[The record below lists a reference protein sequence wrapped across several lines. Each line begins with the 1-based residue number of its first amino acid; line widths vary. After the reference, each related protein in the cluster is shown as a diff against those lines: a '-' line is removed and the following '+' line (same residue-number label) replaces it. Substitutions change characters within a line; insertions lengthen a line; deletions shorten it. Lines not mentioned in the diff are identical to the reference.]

1 MSVNAEPLEIRLLGP
16 MEVAHH
22 GEALELPQSKK
33 ARALAAYLA
42 MSGRP
47 HRREKLCSLLWDVAD
62 DPRAALR
69 WCLTKLRDV
78 FDETAATRIA
88 ATRDTVAIVPE
99 LVRVDALELRAA
111 SAKGLSTLDPAG
123 LERIAALVRGEFLE
137 GLDLTD
143 FHEFHAWLV
152 SARAEAHR
160 LHAAVLRE
168 LIARNA
174 SDPCGAIP
182 WARTLVDIDPL
193 DEDARVTLVRILAA
207 AGRRGEAEQQVA
219 LTTRL
224 FADLGIESP
233 RRLQEAAPALL
244 ARPVVESASGIV
256 SVEFAPSPPAPPSP
270 TPGPKASS
278 TIFPTRLVGRESEL
292 TTFDELLEATIAS
305 RHSRALLLSG
315 EPGIGKSRL
324 LAELGLKA
332 NDRGALILHG
342 AAWEAERARPYVP
355 WIDVLRCLPLNHAP
369 ETTRHRLACIVPEL
383 GPFDSGDEATRDQ
396 LFDAVSATVARA
408 LESAPAVLL
417 VLDDVQWLD
426 DASAELLH
434 YVARSNRRFPLLIA
448 LAARAGDLPDN
459 DGISRALRSL
469 RRDPGILEIA
479 VGPLS
484 ADETAQL
491 VGSVVPA
498 SDQAS
503 LFSQSAGNPLFAI
516 ELARSAAASGTIA
529 PATLDQLVR
538 DRLAR
543 LAPDSESLLRWCAI
557 LGSSFDVRTLGLLIE
572 EGEHLHE
579 SLELL
584 ERHALLVATDP
595 ARKAA
600 YGFAHGVVHRVVYGG
615 ISAPRRTL
623 MHAKVARLL
632 AASSD
637 RDGRVAEELERH
649 ASLGGDAETAA
660 RAAVAAGRRF
670 LRVFANREAE
680 SIARRGLA
688 HCEALDGRERA
699 QRRLE
704 LMEIRIAAR
713 KPDRI
718 DEIASEIEQAAEA
731 ALSFG
736 CLEHARL
743 GFHIVGYLRWE
754 TGRWAD
760 ARRHL
765 LRAEFISR
773 SSDQRERVVAM
784 AEAARCLLLLEKDLG
799 HAEALVREASAL
811 AGEAEA
817 RSPAIPDALGMLR
830 AHEGRYEEA
839 GSCYREAIAAARR
852 EGDGAGLFTALEHLT
867 MMNVDA
873 GRYADAI
880 ETASDLGDIAE
891 KLREGSECDFARAIL
906 AIARCGAGD
915 DGQDPL
921 IDAALAG
928 LRNADAKHRLVW
940 ALNRAARG
948 SMRRARWERARRFAL
963 DASRIA
969 AELGHG
975 SERIAALA
983 ALAAIAQAT
992 GDSSSAARFATEV
1005 ATIPLESVSREARSA
1020 AETLGRPVA
1029 SRPRRRE

>member
-1 MSVNAEPLEIRLLGP
+1 VNAEPLDIRLLGP
-16 MEVAHH
+16 MEVARH

-47 HRREKLCSLLWDVAD
+47 HRREKLCTLLWDVAD

-78 FDETAATRIA
+78 FDEPGATRIA
-88 ATRDTVAIVPE
+88 ATRDSVSIEPG

-111 SAKGLSTLDPAG
+111 SAKGFSALDLPG
-123 LERIAALVRGEFLE
+123 LERIASLVRGEFLE
-137 GLDLTD
+137 GLELAD
-143 FHEFHAWLV
+143 FHEFHAWQV
-152 SARAEAHR
+152 AARAEAHR
-160 LHAAVLRE
+160 LHAALLRE

-174 SDPCGAIP
+174 ADPRGAIP
-182 WARTLVDIDPL
+182 WARTLVEIDPL
-193 DEDARVTLVRILAA
+193 DEDARITLVRILAS
-207 AGRRGEAEQQVA
+207 AGRRGEAEQQVM

-224 FADLGIESP
+224 FADLGIERP

-244 ARPVVESASGIV
+244 AQPVAECAAEVANANSTPTPPPT
-256 SVEFAPSPPAPPSP
+256 PSPMSS
-270 TPGPKASS
+270 PKAS
-278 TIFPTRLVGRESEL
+278 TILPTRLVGREREL
-292 TTFDELLEATIAS
+292 VTLDELLEATIAS
-305 RHSRALLLSG
+305 GHSHALLLSG

-342 AAWEAERARPYVP
+342 AAWEAERGRPYVP
-355 WIDVLRCLPLNHAP
+355 WIDVLRCLPLTDAP
-369 ETTRHRLACIVPEL
+369 EATRHRLAQIVPEL
-383 GPFDSGDEATRDQ
+383 GAFDPGDEATRDQ

-408 LESAPAVLL
+408 IESAPALLL

-434 YVARSNRRFPLLIA
+434 YVARSNRRLPLLVA

-459 DGISRALRSL
+459 EGASRALRSL
-469 RRDPGILEIA
+469 RRDPGIVEIA

-484 ADETAQL
+484 VDETAQL
-491 VGSVVPA
+491 VGSAVA
-498 SDQAS
+498 TSDRGS

-516 ELARSAAASGTIA
+516 ELARSAAASGAIA

-543 LAPDSESLLRWCAI
+543 LAPESESLLRWCAI
-557 LGSSFDVRTLGLLIE
+557 LGSNFDVRSLELLVA
-572 EGEHLHE
+572 EGAQLHE
-579 SLELL
+579 SLEML
-584 ERHALLVATDP
+584 ERHALLVATESSSG
-595 ARKAA
+595 KAA
-600 YGFAHGVVHRVVYGG
+600 YRFVHGVVHRVVYDG

-649 ASLGGDAETAA
+649 ASLGGDAAAAA

-688 HCEALDGRERA
+688 HCDALDGRERA

-713 KPDRI
+713 KPERI
-718 DEIASEIEQAAEA
+718 DDIATEVEQAAEE
-731 ALSFG
+731 ALSLG
-736 CLEHARL
+736 CIEHARL
-743 GFHIVGYLRWE
+743 GFHIVGYLKWE

-765 LRAEFISR
+765 LRAELISR
-773 SSDQRERVVAM
+773 SSDQRERAIAM
-784 AEAARCLLLLEKDLG
+784 AEAARCLLLLERDLG

-811 AGEAEA
+811 ADETGA

-839 GSCYREAIAAARR
+839 ASCFRDAIAAARH
-852 EGDGAGLFTALEHLT
+852 ESDGAALFTALEHIT
-867 MMNVDA
+867 MLAVDA
-873 GRYADAI
+873 GRYAEAI
-880 ETASDLGDIAE
+880 ENAAELVGISE
-891 KLREGSECDFARAIL
+891 KLREGSERDFARAVL

-915 DGQDPL
+915 NGQDPL
-921 IDAALAG
+921 IDAALEG

-948 SMRRARWERARRFAL
+948 SMRRERWERARQFAL

-975 SERIAALA
+975 SERIAALT
-983 ALAAIAQAT
+983 ALAGIAQAT
-992 GDSSSAARFATEV
+992 GDFGGTARVASEL
-1005 ATIPLESVSREARSA
+1005 ATIPLESASHEARLA
-1020 AETLGRPVA
+1020 AKKFARPAA
-1029 SRPRRRE
+1029 SRPRRRK